1 MFLNNF
7 FFFLSQQTR
16 THTLSLFHYLT
27 WRGRLCYVIA
37 LIGSLKDEILNS
49 KKYWEKNE
57 VWKKSRNARVSIVE
71 LSCEE
76 ISSILRWDA
85 FLKYNTFV
93 GRIKSRRRSKKN
105 HRLKSGLGRKPKRVE
120 VTLSSRS
127 PDRKHT
133 PNNTWRMSRSRG

>member
-1 MFLNNF
+1 MLLNNF
-7 FFFLSQQTR
+7 FFFLSHSTH
-16 THTLSLFHYLT
+16 THTLSLSLSHME
-27 WRGRLCYVIA
+27 RKVMLCHRSNWVPKGWNIKFRK
-37 LIGSLKDEILNS
+37 ISREEWSRKE
-49 KKYWEKNE
+49 
-57 VWKKSRNARVSIVE
+57 KSRNARVSIVE

-76 ISSILRWDA
+76 ISSILRRDA

-120 VTLSSRS
+120 VTLASRF

-133 PNNTWRMSRSRG
+133 SNNTWTMSRSRG